1 MAESVE
7 LPSRLAILPFRN
19 KVLLPGAIIRIR
31 CTSPSSVKLVEQEL
45 WQREE
50 KGLIGILPVRDA
62 AAASSSETA
71 SVGPTLSQGKTRL
84 GSDSSERS
92 SKTQAS
98 TSSDNVKLDGKHQ
111 QEVFH
116 WHNRGVAARALHLS
130 RGVEKPSGR
139 VTYIVVLEGL
149 CRFNLNELITRGTYY
164 TARVSPLEM
173 TNAVSLISVL
183 NYFLSLDILLELEQ
197 VDQDPDFI
205 ALSRQFKATAMELI
219 SVLEQKQKT
228 GGKTKVLLETVPVH
242 KLADIFVASFE
253 ISFEEQLSMLD
264 SVDLKVRLSKATE
277 LVDRHLQSIRVAEK
291 ITQKVEGQLSKSQK
305 EFLLRQQTKMRSAI
319 RLCLMLNIYK
329 CVANFLAKMVSH
341 QAALETQWMTYPPGL
356 RNRLLGD
363 LVGAVSM
370 RAIKE
375 ELGDNDDDEDD
386 VAALER
392 KMQSAGMPSNIWKH
406 AQRELRR
413 LKKMQ
418 PQQPG
423 YNSSR
428 VYLELLA
435 DLPWQTVSE
444 EHELDLK
451 AAKEHLDNDHYGLV
465 KIKQRIIEYLA
476 VRKLKPDARGPVLC
490 FVGPPGVGKTSL
502 ASSIAAA
509 LGRKFVRISL
519 GGIKDEADIRGH
531 RRTYIGS
538 MPGRLIDGIKR
549 VGVCNPVMLLDEI
562 DKTGSDVRGDP
573 AAALLEVL
581 DPEQNNTFNDHYL
594 NVPFDLSKVI
604 FVATANRMQPI
615 PPPLLDRMEVI
626 ELPGYTPEEKLRI
639 AMQYLI
645 PRVLDQ
651 HGLSSE
657 FLQIPEGMV
666 KLVIQRYTREA
677 GVRNLERNLAALAR
691 AAAVRVVEQEQAVP
705 LRKDMHQLASPLLD
719 NRLAEGAELEME
731 VIPMNENKH
740 EISNTFSIASPLVVD
755 EPMLEKVL
763 GPPRFDDK
771 EAAERVASPGISVGL
786 VWTAFGGEVQ
796 FVEATATAGKGELHL
811 TGQLGDVIKESAQIA
826 LTWVRARATDLKLA
840 AANETNFLKGR
851 DVHIHFPAGAVPKD
865 GPSAGVTLVTALVS
879 LFSQKRVRA
888 DTAMTGEMTLRGLV
902 LPVGGIKDKFYVVVS
917 VLAANAN
924 TFAVIVFSYIIYRAK
939 LLGMLFD
946 SLMPNS
952 VQFLKKFKSCCKM
965 ECGDW
970 KILAAH
976 RYGIKRVILP
986 ERNLKDLVEVPA
998 AVLGSLEVMF
1008 LFEAYCLS
1016 ALSVH
1021 VEQRFTG
1028 LLWNCSILPAKQM
1041 EDVLE
1046 QAFEGGCPWR
1056 QHSKL

>member
-71 SVGPTLSQGKTRL
+71 SVGPTLSQGL

-173 TNAVSLISVL
+173 TNA
-183 NYFLSLDILLELEQ
+183 ELEQ

-305 EFLLRQQTKMRSAI
+305 EFLLRQQ
-319 RLCLMLNIYK
+319 
-329 CVANFLAKMVSH
+329 
-341 QAALETQWMTYPPGL
+341 
-356 RNRLLGD
+356 
-363 LVGAVSM
+363 M

-902 LPVGGIKDKFYVVVS
+902 LPVGGIKDK
-917 VLAANAN
+917 
-924 TFAVIVFSYIIYRAK
+924 
-939 LLGMLFD
+939 
-946 SLMPNS
+946 
-952 VQFLKKFKSCCKM
+952 
-965 ECGDW
+965 
-970 KILAAH
+970 ILAAH

-998 AVLGSLEVMF
+998 AVLGSLE
-1008 LFEAYCLS
+1008 
-1016 ALSVH
+1016 
-1021 VEQRFTG
+1021 
-1028 LLWNCSILPAKQM
+1028 ILPAKQM

-1046 QAFEGGCPWR
+1046 HAFEGGCPWR

>member
-7 LPSRLAILPFRN
+7 LPNRLAILPFRN

-62 AAASSSETA
+62 TETT
-71 SVGPTLSQGKTRL
+71 SVGPVLSPGVGT
-84 GSDSSERS
+84 DSGEGS
-92 SKTQAS
+92 SKVQVG
-98 TSSDNVKLDGKHQ
+98 TSDTHKLDGKNQ
-111 QEVFH
+111 QEVIH
-116 WHNRGVAARALHLS
+116 WHTRGVAARALHLS

-149 CRFNLNELITRGTYY
+149 CRFSVQELSTRGTYY
-164 TARVSPLEM
+164 TARIAPADMTKAEM
-173 TNAVSLISVL
+173 
-183 NYFLSLDILLELEQ
+183 EQ
-197 VDQDPDFI
+197 VEHDSDFI
-205 ALSRQFKATAMELI
+205 VLSRQFKATAMELI
-219 SVLEQKQKT
+219 SLLEQKQKT
-228 GGKTKVLLETVPVH
+228 GGRTKVLLETVPVH

-264 SVDLKVRLSKATE
+264 SVDVKVRISKATE

-291 ITQKVEGQLSKSQK
+291 ITQKVEGQLSKTQK
-305 EFLLRQQTKMRSAI
+305 EFFLRQQ
-319 RLCLMLNIYK
+319 
-329 CVANFLAKMVSH
+329 
-341 QAALETQWMTYPPGL
+341 
-356 RNRLLGD
+356 
-363 LVGAVSM
+363 M

-386 VAALER
+386 VASLER
-392 KMQSAGMPSNIWKH
+392 KMQSAGMPPDIWKH

-435 DLPWQTVSE
+435 DLPWQKASE

-451 AAKEHLDNDHYGLV
+451 AARERLDSDHYGLV
-465 KIKQRIIEYLA
+465 KVKQRIIEYLA
-476 VRKLKPDARGPVLC
+476 VRKLKPEARGPVLC

-519 GGIKDEADIRGH
+519 GGVKDEADIRGH

-538 MPGRLIDGIKR
+538 MPGRLIDGLKR
-549 VGVCNPVMLLDEI
+549 VSVCNPVMLLDEI

-573 AAALLEVL
+573 ASALLEVL
-581 DPEQNNTFNDHYL
+581 DPEQNKTFNDHYL
-594 NVPFDLSKVI
+594 NVPFDLSKVV
-604 FVATANRMQPI
+604 FVATANRVQPI

-639 AMQYLI
+639 AMRHLI

-651 HGLSSE
+651 HGLSSA
-657 FLQIPEGMV
+657 FLQIPEAMV

-677 GVRNLERNLAALAR
+677 GVRNLERNLASLAR
-691 AAAVRVVEQEQAVP
+691 AAAVRVAEQEHSVP
-705 LRKDMHQLASPLLD
+705 LSKDVHHLDSPLLESRVAD
-719 NRLAEGAELEME
+719 GAEVEME
-731 VIPMNENKH
+731 VIPMDVSNC
-740 EISNTFSIASPLVVD
+740 EISNAFRVSSPFVVD
-755 EPMLEKVL
+755 EAVLEKVL
-763 GPPRFDDK
+763 GPPRYDDT
-771 EAAERVASPGISVGL
+771 ETSERVSTPGVSVGL

-796 FVEATATAGKGELHL
+796 FVEATAMVGKGDLHL

-826 LTWVRARATDLKLA
+826 LTWVRSRATELNLA
-840 AANETNFLKGR
+840 STEGVNLLEGR
-851 DVHIHFPAGAVPKD
+851 DIHIHFPAGAVPKD
-865 GPSAGVTLVTALVS
+865 GPSAGVTLVTSLVS
-879 LFSQKRVRA
+879 LFSQRKVRA

-902 LPVGGIKDKFYVVVS
+902 LPVGGIKDKV
-917 VLAANAN
+917 
-924 TFAVIVFSYIIYRAK
+924 
-939 LLGMLFD
+939 
-946 SLMPNS
+946 
-952 VQFLKKFKSCCKM
+952 
-965 ECGDW
+965 
-970 KILAAH
+970 LAAH

-986 ERNLKDLVEVPA
+986 ERNLKDLVEVPS
-998 AVLGSLEVMF
+998 AVLGNLEI
-1008 LFEAYCLS
+1008 
-1016 ALSVH
+1016 
-1021 VEQRFTG
+1021 
-1028 LLWNCSILPAKQM
+1028 LLAKRM

-1046 QAFEGGCPWR
+1046 EAFEGGCPWR

>member
-1 MAESVE
+1 MMSESVE
-7 LPSRLAILPFRN
+7 LPNRLAILPFRN

-50 KGLIGILPVRDA
+50 KGLIGILPVRDSAETA
-62 AAASSSETA
+62 AA
-71 SVGPTLSQGKTRL
+71 GPALSQGL
-84 GSDSSERS
+84 GVDSVERN
-92 SKTQAS
+92 SKNQAG
-98 TSSDNVKLDGKHQ
+98 LAEAHKHENKNQ
-111 QEVFH
+111 QEVIH

-149 CRFNLNELITRGTYY
+149 CRFSVQELSTRGTYY
-164 TARVSPLEM
+164 TARI
-173 TNAVSLISVL
+173 T
-183 NYFLSLDILLELEQ
+183 SLDMTKSEMEQ
-197 VDQDPDFI
+197 VEQDPDFV
-205 ALSRQFKATAMELI
+205 ALSRQFKATATELI

-228 GGKTKVLLETVPVH
+228 GGRTKVLLETVPVH

-264 SVDLKVRLSKATE
+264 SVDVKVRISKATE

-305 EFLLRQQTKMRSAI
+305 EFLLRQQ
-319 RLCLMLNIYK
+319 
-329 CVANFLAKMVSH
+329 
-341 QAALETQWMTYPPGL
+341 
-356 RNRLLGD
+356 
-363 LVGAVSM
+363 M

-386 VAALER
+386 LVALER
-392 KMQSAGMPSNIWKH
+392 KMQSAGMPANIWKH

-435 DLPWQTVSE
+435 DLPWQKASE
-444 EHELDLK
+444 ELELDLN
-451 AAKEHLDNDHYGLV
+451 AARERLDSDHYGLAKV
-465 KIKQRIIEYLA
+465 KQRIIEYLA

-509 LGRKFVRISL
+509 LGRKFIRISL
-519 GGIKDEADIRGH
+519 GGVKDEADIRGH

-538 MPGRLIDGIKR
+538 MPGRLIDGLKR
-549 VGVCNPVMLLDEI
+549 VAVCNPVMLLDEI

-573 AAALLEVL
+573 ASALLEVL
-581 DPEQNNTFNDHYL
+581 DPEQNKTFNDHYL

-604 FVATANRMQPI
+604 FVATANRIQPI

-626 ELPGYTPEEKLRI
+626 ELPGYTPEEKLKI
-639 AMQYLI
+639 AMEHLI

-651 HGLSSE
+651 HGLNTD
-657 FLQIPEGMV
+657 FLQIPEAMV
-666 KLVIQRYTREA
+666 KLVIQNYTREA

-691 AAAVRVVEQEQAVP
+691 AAAVRVAEQEQAVP
-705 LRKDMHQLASPLLD
+705 LSKDVQRLASPMLD
-719 NRLAEGAELEME
+719 SRVADGAEVEME
-731 VIPMNENKH
+731 VIPMSVNNH
-740 EISNTFSIASPLVVD
+740 DISSAFRVSSPMIVD
-755 EPMLEKVL
+755 EAMLEKVL
-763 GPPRFDDK
+763 GPPRYDDR
-771 EAAERVASPGISVGL
+771 ETEERVATPGVSVGL

-796 FVEATATAGKGELHL
+796 FVEATTMVGKGDLHL

-826 LTWVRARATDLKLA
+826 LTWVRARATELNLVTA
-840 AANETNFLKGR
+840 EESNLLNGR
-851 DVHIHFPAGAVPKD
+851 DIHIHFPAGAVPKD
-865 GPSAGVTLVTALVS
+865 GPSAGITLVTSLVS
-879 LFSQKRVRA
+879 LFSQRRVRA

-902 LPVGGIKDKFYVVVS
+902 LPVGGIKDKV
-917 VLAANAN
+917 
-924 TFAVIVFSYIIYRAK
+924 
-939 LLGMLFD
+939 
-946 SLMPNS
+946 
-952 VQFLKKFKSCCKM
+952 
-965 ECGDW
+965 
-970 KILAAH
+970 LAAH

-998 AVLGSLEVMF
+998 TVLSNLEI
-1008 LFEAYCLS
+1008 
-1016 ALSVH
+1016 
-1021 VEQRFTG
+1021 
-1028 LLWNCSILPAKQM
+1028 LLARRM

-1046 QAFEGGCPWR
+1046 HAFEGGCPWR
-1056 QHSKL
+1056 LHSKL

>member
-50 KGLIGILPVRDA
+50 KGLIGILPVQDA
-62 AAASSSETA
+62 ASDAAEA
-71 SVGPTLSQGKTRL
+71 SVGSMLSQGV
-84 GSDSSERS
+84 GSEPGGDRS
-92 SKTQAS
+92 SKAQVGT
-98 TSSDNVKLDGKHQ
+98 SDNLKVDGKNQ
-111 QEVFH
+111 QEVIR

-149 CRFNLNELITRGTYY
+149 CRFSVQELSKRGMYY
-164 TARVSPLEM
+164 TARISPVEM
-173 TNAVSLISVL
+173 TKI
-183 NYFLSLDILLELEQ
+183 EMEQ
-197 VDQDPDFI
+197 VEQDPDFV

-228 GGKTKVLLETVPVH
+228 EGRTKVLLETVPVH

-264 SVDLKVRLSKATE
+264 SVDPKVRILKATQ

-305 EFLLRQQTKMRSAI
+305 EFLLRQQ
-319 RLCLMLNIYK
+319 
-329 CVANFLAKMVSH
+329 
-341 QAALETQWMTYPPGL
+341 
-356 RNRLLGD
+356 
-363 LVGAVSM
+363 M

-392 KMQSAGMPSNIWKH
+392 KMQAAGMPSNIWKH

-435 DLPWQTVSE
+435 ELPWQKASE
-444 EHELDLK
+444 ESEFDLK
-451 AAKEHLDNDHYGLV
+451 AAKERLDNDHYGLV
-465 KIKQRIIEYLA
+465 KVKQRIIEYLA

-509 LGRKFVRISL
+509 LGRKFIRISL
-519 GGIKDEADIRGH
+519 GGVKDEADIRGH

-538 MPGRLIDGIKR
+538 MPGRLIDGLKR

-573 AAALLEVL
+573 ASALLEVL
-581 DPEQNNTFNDHYL
+581 DPEQNGTFNDHYL

-604 FVATANRMQPI
+604 FVATANRAQPI

-626 ELPGYTPEEKLRI
+626 ELPGYTPEEKLKI
-639 AMQYLI
+639 AMRHLI

-651 HGLSSE
+651 HGLSSD
-657 FLQIPEGMV
+657 FLQIPEDVV

-677 GVRNLERNLAALAR
+677 GVRNLERHLAALAR
-691 AAAVRVVEQEQAVP
+691 AAAVKLAEQDQTVP
-705 LRKDMHQLASPLLD
+705 LSKDVHRLATPLLE
-719 NRLAEGAELEME
+719 NRLAEGGEMEME
-731 VIPMNENKH
+731 VIPIGENTH
-740 EISNTFSIASPLVVD
+740 EISNSYRVASLVVD
-755 EPMLEKVL
+755 EAMLEKVL

-771 EAAERVASPGISVGL
+771 EAAERVASPGIVVGL

-796 FVEATATAGKGELHL
+796 FVEATAMAGKGELHL

-826 LTWVRARATDLKLA
+826 LTWVRARATDLKLTA
-840 AANETNFLKGR
+840 AQDNSLLEGR

-879 LFSQKRVRA
+879 LFSQQRVRA

-902 LPVGGIKDKFYVVVS
+902 LPVGGIKDK
-917 VLAANAN
+917 
-924 TFAVIVFSYIIYRAK
+924 
-939 LLGMLFD
+939 
-946 SLMPNS
+946 
-952 VQFLKKFKSCCKM
+952 
-965 ECGDW
+965 
-970 KILAAH
+970 ILAAH

-986 ERNLKDLVEVPA
+986 ERNLKDLAEVPA
-998 AVLGSLEVMF
+998 AVLS
-1008 LFEAYCLS
+1008 
-1016 ALSVH
+1016 SV
-1021 VEQRFTG
+1021 EI
-1028 LLWNCSILPAKQM
+1028 LLAKRM

-1046 QAFEGGCPWR
+1046 HAFEGGCPWR
-1056 QHSKL
+1056 QHSRL

>member
-7 LPSRLAILPFRN
+7 LPGRLAILPFRN
-19 KVLLPGAIIRIR
+19 QVLLPGVFIRIR
-31 CTSPSSVKLVEQEL
+31 CTSHTSVKLVEQEL

-62 AAASSSETA
+62 AEMTSMD
-71 SVGPTLSQGKTRL
+71 SVLSQGVASES
-84 GSDSSERS
+84 GERS
-92 SKTQAS
+92 SKVQIN
-98 TSSDNVKLDGKHQ
+98 TSDAQKIDGKSHP
-111 QEVFH
+111 EVIH
-116 WHNRGVAARALHLS
+116 WHKRGVAARALHLS

-149 CRFNLNELITRGTYY
+149 CRFNVEELNTRGPYC
-164 TARVSPLEM
+164 TAKISPLEM
-173 TNAVSLISVL
+173 TKA
-183 NYFLSLDILLELEQ
+183 EMEQ
-197 VDQDPDFI
+197 IEQDPEFVT
-205 ALSRQFKATAMELI
+205 LSRQFKATAMELI

-228 GGKTKVLLETVPVH
+228 GGRIKVLLETLPLH

-253 ISFEEQLSMLD
+253 MSLEEQLSMLD
-264 SVDLKVRLSKATE
+264 SVDPKVRLSKATE

-305 EFLLRQQTKMRSAI
+305 EFLLRQQ
-319 RLCLMLNIYK
+319 
-329 CVANFLAKMVSH
+329 
-341 QAALETQWMTYPPGL
+341 
-356 RNRLLGD
+356 
-363 LVGAVSM
+363 M

-386 VAALER
+386 LAALER

-435 DLPWQTVSE
+435 DLPWQNASE
-444 EHELDLK
+444 EQELDLK
-451 AAKEHLDNDHYGLV
+451 AAKDRLDSDHYGLV
-465 KIKQRIIEYLA
+465 KVKQRIIEYLA

-509 LGRKFVRISL
+509 LGRNCVRISL
-519 GGIKDEADIRGH
+519 GGVKDEADIRGH

-538 MPGRLIDGIKR
+538 MPGRLIDGLKR
-549 VGVCNPVMLLDEI
+549 AGVCNPVMLLDEI

-573 AAALLEVL
+573 ASALLEVL
-581 DPEQNNTFNDHYL
+581 DPEQNKSFNDHYL
-594 NVPFDLSKVI
+594 NVPYDLSKVI
-604 FVATANRMQPI
+604 FVATANRAQPI

-626 ELPGYTPEEKLRI
+626 ELPGYTAEEKLRI
-639 AMQYLI
+639 AMQHLV

-657 FLQIPEGMV
+657 YLQIPEAMV

-691 AAAVRVVEQEQAVP
+691 AAAVRVAEKEQAVSVS
-705 LRKDMHQLASPLLD
+705 KDVQKLASPLLD
-719 NRLAEGAELEME
+719 NRLAEEEEVEME
-731 VIPMNENKH
+731 VLPMGVNNH
-740 EISNTFSIASPLVVD
+740 EMSNTFKISSLLVVD
-755 EPMLEKVL
+755 EVMLEKIL
-763 GPPRFDDK
+763 GPPRFDDQ
-771 EAAERVASPGISVGL
+771 EAADRVATPGVSVGL
-786 VWTAFGGEVQ
+786 VWTTFGGEVQ
-796 FVEATATAGKGELHL
+796 FVEATAMVGTGELHL

-826 LTWVRARATDLKLA
+826 LTWVRARVADHKLA
-840 AANETNFLKGR
+840 AAEEISLLHGR
-851 DVHIHFPAGAVPKD
+851 DIHIHFPAGAVPKD
-865 GPSAGVTLVTALVS
+865 GPSAGVTLVAALVS
-879 LFSQKRVRA
+879 LFSQKSVRA

-902 LPVGGIKDKFYVVVS
+902 LPVGGIKDK
-917 VLAANAN
+917 
-924 TFAVIVFSYIIYRAK
+924 
-939 LLGMLFD
+939 
-946 SLMPNS
+946 
-952 VQFLKKFKSCCKM
+952 
-965 ECGDW
+965 
-970 KILAAH
+970 ILAAH
-976 RYGIKRVILP
+976 RHGIKRVILP

-998 AVLGSLEVMF
+998 SVLSSLE
-1008 LFEAYCLS
+1008 
-1016 ALSVH
+1016 
-1021 VEQRFTG
+1021 
-1028 LLWNCSILPAKQM
+1028 ILVAKRM

-1046 QAFEGGCPWR
+1046 HAFDGGSPWGP
-1056 QHSKL
+1056 HKIGTKLLKSRI

>member
-7 LPSRLAILPFRN
+7 LPGRLGILPFKN
-19 KVLLPGAIIRIR
+19 QVLLPGAFIRIR
-31 CTSPSSVKLVEQEL
+31 CTSPTSVKLVEQEL

-50 KGLIGILPVRDA
+50 KGLIGIVPVRDA
-62 AAASSSETA
+62 AEMTSMD
-71 SVGPTLSQGKTRL
+71 SVLSQGV
-84 GSDSSERS
+84 GSESGERS
-92 SKTQAS
+92 SKVQINTLDAHK
-98 TSSDNVKLDGKHQ
+98 VDGKSNSGVIQ
-111 QEVFH
+111 
-116 WHNRGVAARALHLS
+116 WHKRGVAARALHLS

-149 CRFNLNELITRGTYY
+149 CRFNVEELSTRGPYC
-164 TARVSPLEM
+164 TAKISTLEM
-173 TNAVSLISVL
+173 TKA
-183 NYFLSLDILLELEQ
+183 EMEQ
-197 VDQDPDFI
+197 VEQDPEFVT
-205 ALSRQFKATAMELI
+205 LSRQFKATAMELI

-228 GGKTKVLLETVPVH
+228 GGRIKVLLETLPLH
-242 KLADIFVASFE
+242 KLADIFVVSFE
-253 ISFEEQLSMLD
+253 MSLEEQLSMLD
-264 SVDLKVRLSKATE
+264 SVDPKVRISKATE

-305 EFLLRQQTKMRSAI
+305 EFLLRQQ
-319 RLCLMLNIYK
+319 
-329 CVANFLAKMVSH
+329 
-341 QAALETQWMTYPPGL
+341 
-356 RNRLLGD
+356 
-363 LVGAVSM
+363 M

-386 VAALER
+386 LAALER
-392 KMQSAGMPSNIWKH
+392 KMQSAEMPSNIWKH

-435 DLPWQTVSE
+435 DLPWQKASE
-444 EHELDLK
+444 EQELDLK
-451 AAKEHLDNDHYGLV
+451 AAKDCLDSDHYGLV
-465 KIKQRIIEYLA
+465 KVKQRIIEYLA

-519 GGIKDEADIRGH
+519 GGVKDEADIRGH

-538 MPGRLIDGIKR
+538 MPGRLIDGLKR

-573 AAALLEVL
+573 ASALLEVL
-581 DPEQNNTFNDHYL
+581 DPEQNKSFNDHYL
-594 NVPFDLSKVI
+594 NVPYDLSKVI
-604 FVATANRMQPI
+604 FVATANRAQPI

-626 ELPGYTPEEKLRI
+626 ELPGYTAEEKLRI
-639 AMQYLI
+639 AMQHLI

-651 HGLSSE
+651 HGLNSE
-657 FLQIPEGMV
+657 YLQIPEAMV

-691 AAAVRVVEQEQAVP
+691 AAAVRVAEQEQAVSVS
-705 LRKDMHQLASPLLD
+705 KDVHKLASPLLD
-719 NRLAEGAELEME
+719 NRLAEGAEMEME
-731 VIPMNENKH
+731 VLPMGVNNH
-740 EISNTFSIASPLVVD
+740 EISNTFKISSLLVVD
-755 EPMLEKVL
+755 EAMLEKIL
-763 GPPRFDDK
+763 GPPRFDDR
-771 EAAERVASPGISVGL
+771 EAADRVATPGVSVGL
-786 VWTAFGGEVQ
+786 VWTTFGGEVQ
-796 FVEATATAGKGELHL
+796 FVEATAMVGNGELHL

-826 LTWVRARATDLKLA
+826 LTWVRARAADLELIA
-840 AANETNFLKGR
+840 AEETNLLQGR
-851 DVHIHFPAGAVPKD
+851 DIHIHFPAGAVPKD

-879 LFSQKRVRA
+879 LFSHKSVRA

-902 LPVGGIKDKFYVVVS
+902 LPVGGVKD
-917 VLAANAN
+917 
-924 TFAVIVFSYIIYRAK
+924 
-939 LLGMLFD
+939 
-946 SLMPNS
+946 
-952 VQFLKKFKSCCKM
+952 
-965 ECGDW
+965 

-976 RYGIKRVILP
+976 RHGIKRVILP

-998 AVLGSLEVMF
+998 PVLSSLEI
-1008 LFEAYCLS
+1008 
-1016 ALSVH
+1016 
-1021 VEQRFTG
+1021 
-1028 LLWNCSILPAKQM
+1028 LLAKRM

-1046 QAFEGGCPWR
+1046 HAFDRGSPWR

>member
-1 MAESVE
+1 MAESVD

-31 CTSPSSVKLVEQEL
+31 CTSPTSVKLVEQEL

-50 KGLIGILPVRDA
+50 KGLIGILPVRDPA
-62 AAASSSETA
+62 AEAASGSSK
-71 SVGPTLSQGKTRL
+71 SSQDV
-84 GSDSSERS
+84 GSDSGDQS
-92 SKTQAS
+92 SKNQGS
-98 TSSDNVKLDGKHQ
+98 SSDNPKHDGKKQ
-111 QEVFH
+111 QEVIR

-149 CRFNLNELITRGTYY
+149 CRFSVQELSSRGTYY
-164 TARVSPLEM
+164 TARISPLEM
-173 TNAVSLISVL
+173 TSI
-183 NYFLSLDILLELEQ
+183 EMEQ
-197 VDQDPDFI
+197 MEQDPDFLE
-205 ALSRQFKATAMELI
+205 LSRQFKATAMELI

-228 GGKTKVLLETVPVH
+228 GGRTKVLLDTVPVH

-253 ISFEEQLSMLD
+253 ISFEEKLVMLD

-277 LVDRHLQSIRVAEK
+277 LVDRHLESIRVAEK

-305 EFLLRQQTKMRSAI
+305 EFLLRQQ
-319 RLCLMLNIYK
+319 
-329 CVANFLAKMVSH
+329 
-341 QAALETQWMTYPPGL
+341 
-356 RNRLLGD
+356 
-363 LVGAVSM
+363 M

-392 KMQSAGMPSNIWKH
+392 KMQGAGMPSSIWKH

-423 YNSSR
+423 YNSSH

-435 DLPWQTVSE
+435 DLPWQKASE

-451 AAKEHLDNDHYGLV
+451 AAKELLDSDHYGLAKV
-465 KIKQRIIEYLA
+465 KQRIIEYLA

-509 LGRKFVRISL
+509 LGRKFIRISL
-519 GGIKDEADIRGH
+519 GGVKDEADIRGH

-538 MPGRLIDGIKR
+538 MPGRLIDGLKK

-573 AAALLEVL
+573 SSALLEVL
-581 DPEQNNTFNDHYL
+581 DSEQNRTFNDHYL
-594 NVPFDLSKVI
+594 NVPFDLSRVI
-604 FVATANRMQPI
+604 FVATANRVQPI
-615 PPPLLDRMEVI
+615 PPPLLDRMEII

-639 AMQYLI
+639 AMRHLI
-645 PRVLDQ
+645 PRVLEQ

-657 FLQIPEGMV
+657 FLQIPEAMV

-691 AAAVRVVEQEQAVP
+691 EAAVRIAGQEHTVP
-705 LRKDMHQLASPLLD
+705 LSKDMHQLTSPLVE
-719 NRLAEGAELEME
+719 NRLAGGAEVEME
-731 VIPMNENKH
+731 VIPMGESNH
-740 EISNTFSIASPLVVD
+740 EISTTFRVASPLIVD
-755 EPMLEKVL
+755 EAMLEKVL
-763 GPPRFDDK
+763 GPPRFDDR

-796 FVEATATAGKGELHL
+796 FVEAIAMAGKGELHL

-826 LTWVRARATDLKLA
+826 LTWVIYALPDIYCCLLK
-840 AANETNFLKGR
+840 
-851 DVHIHFPAGAVPKD
+851 I
-865 GPSAGVTLVTALVS
+865 
-879 LFSQKRVRA
+879 
-888 DTAMTGEMTLRGLV
+888 
-902 LPVGGIKDKFYVVVS
+902 
-917 VLAANAN
+917 
-924 TFAVIVFSYIIYRAK
+924 
-939 LLGMLFD
+939 
-946 SLMPNS
+946 
-952 VQFLKKFKSCCKM
+952 
-965 ECGDW
+965 
-970 KILAAH
+970 
-976 RYGIKRVILP
+976 
-986 ERNLKDLVEVPA
+986 
-998 AVLGSLEVMF
+998 
-1008 LFEAYCLS
+1008 
-1016 ALSVH
+1016 
-1021 VEQRFTG
+1021 
-1028 LLWNCSILPAKQM
+1028 
-1041 EDVLE
+1041 
-1046 QAFEGGCPWR
+1046 
-1056 QHSKL
+1056 

>member
-1 MAESVE
+1 MTESVE
-7 LPSRLAILPFRN
+7 LPNRLGILPFRN

-62 AAASSSETA
+62 AADT
-71 SVGPTLSQGKTRL
+71 SVGPTVSQG
-84 GSDSSERS
+84 GVGGDSSERA
-92 SKTQAS
+92 SKVQVGAS
-98 TSSDNVKLDGKHQ
+98 DGKNQ
-111 QEVFH
+111 QEVIH

-149 CRFNLNELITRGTYY
+149 CRFSVQELSTRGTYY
-164 TARVSPLEM
+164 TARISSLEM
-173 TNAVSLISVL
+173 TKI
-183 NYFLSLDILLELEQ
+183 EMEQ
-197 VDQDPDFI
+197 VEQDPDFI

-228 GGKTKVLLETVPVH
+228 GGRTKVLLETVPIH

-253 ISFEEQLSMLD
+253 ISFEEQLVMLD

-305 EFLLRQQTKMRSAI
+305 EFLLRQQ
-319 RLCLMLNIYK
+319 
-329 CVANFLAKMVSH
+329 
-341 QAALETQWMTYPPGL
+341 
-356 RNRLLGD
+356 
-363 LVGAVSM
+363 M

-386 VAALER
+386 LVALER

-406 AQRELRR
+406 VQKELRR

-423 YNSSR
+423 YTSSR
-428 VYLELLA
+428 VYLELIA
-435 DLPWQTVSE
+435 DLPWEKASE
-444 EHELDLK
+444 EIDLDLK
-451 AAKEHLDNDHYGLV
+451 AAKERLDSDHYGLV
-465 KIKQRIIEYLA
+465 RVKQRIIEYLA

-502 ASSIAAA
+502 ASSIASA
-509 LGRKFVRISL
+509 LGRKFIRISL
-519 GGIKDEADIRGH
+519 GGVKDEADIRGH

-538 MPGRLIDGIKR
+538 MPGRLIDGLKR

-573 AAALLEVL
+573 ASALLEVL
-581 DPEQNNTFNDHYL
+581 DPEQNKTFNDHYL

-604 FVATANRMQPI
+604 FVATANRAQPI

-639 AMQYLI
+639 AMQHLI

-651 HGLSSE
+651 HGLGSE
-657 FLQIPEGMV
+657 FLQIPEAMV

-691 AAAVRVVEQEQAVP
+691 AAAVKVAEQEQEQALP
-705 LRKDMHQLASPLLD
+705 SSKDVHQLGSPLLD
-719 NRLAEGAELEME
+719 NRLADGAEVEME
-731 VIPMNENKH
+731 VIPMGESTH
-740 EISNTFSIASPLVVD
+740 EVSNTFRITSPLVVD
-755 EPMLEKVL
+755 EAMLEKVL
-763 GPPRFDDK
+763 GPPRFDDR
-771 EAAERVASPGISVGL
+771 EAAERVAAPGISVGL
-786 VWTAFGGEVQ
+786 VWTNFGGEVQ
-796 FVEATATAGKGELHL
+796 FVEATAMRGKGELHL

-826 LTWVRARATDLKLA
+826 LTWVRARATDLQLVA
-840 AANETNFLKGR
+840 EDGMNLLQGR
-851 DVHIHFPAGAVPKD
+851 DIHIHFPAGAVPKD

-879 LFSQKRVRA
+879 LFSRKRVRA

-902 LPVGGIKDKFYVVVS
+902 LPVGGVKD
-917 VLAANAN
+917 
-924 TFAVIVFSYIIYRAK
+924 
-939 LLGMLFD
+939 
-946 SLMPNS
+946 
-952 VQFLKKFKSCCKM
+952 
-965 ECGDW
+965 

-998 AVLGSLEVMF
+998 AVLASLEI
-1008 LFEAYCLS
+1008 
-1016 ALSVH
+1016 
-1021 VEQRFTG
+1021 
-1028 LLWNCSILPAKQM
+1028 ILAKRM

-1056 QHSKL
+1056 QNSKL

>member
-7 LPSRLAILPFRN
+7 LPSRLGILPFRN

-62 AAASSSETA
+62 AETMA
-71 SVGPTLSQGKTRL
+71 VGPMLYPGAGADL
-84 GSDSSERS
+84 GEQS
-92 SKTQAS
+92 SKHQVG
-98 TSSDNVKLDGKHQ
+98 TSDTHKFDGKNQ
-111 QEVFH
+111 QEVIH
-116 WHNRGVAARALHLS
+116 WHTRGVAARALHLS

-139 VTYIVVLEGL
+139 VTYVVVLEGL
-149 CRFNLNELITRGTYY
+149 CRFSVQELSTRGTYY
-164 TARVSPLEM
+164 TARIAPLDMTKAEM
-173 TNAVSLISVL
+173 
-183 NYFLSLDILLELEQ
+183 ELVE
-197 VDQDPDFI
+197 QDPEFLT
-205 ALSRQFKATAMELI
+205 LSRHFKTTAMELI

-228 GGKTKVLLETVPVH
+228 GGRTKVLLETVGVP

-264 SVDLKVRLSKATE
+264 SVDVKVRLSKATE

-305 EFLLRQQTKMRSAI
+305 EFLLRQQ
-319 RLCLMLNIYK
+319 
-329 CVANFLAKMVSH
+329 
-341 QAALETQWMTYPPGL
+341 
-356 RNRLLGD
+356 
-363 LVGAVSM
+363 M

-386 VAALER
+386 VAVLER
-392 KMQSAGMPSNIWKH
+392 KMQNAGMPPNIWKT

-435 DLPWQTVSE
+435 DLPWQTASE
-444 EHELDLK
+444 ESELDLK
-451 AAKEHLDNDHYGLV
+451 AAKDSLDHDHYGLV
-465 KIKQRIIEYLA
+465 KVKQRIIEYLA
-476 VRKLKPDARGPVLC
+476 VRKLKPDARGPILC

-502 ASSIAAA
+502 ASSIATA

-519 GGIKDEADIRGH
+519 GGVKDEADIRGH

-538 MPGRLIDGIKR
+538 MPGRLIDGLKR
-549 VGVCNPVMLLDEI
+549 VAVCNPVMLLDEI

-573 AAALLEVL
+573 ASALLEVL
-581 DPEQNNTFNDHYL
+581 DPEQNKTFNDHYL
-594 NVPFDLSKVI
+594 NVPYDLSKVI

-639 AMQYLI
+639 ATRHLI

-651 HGLSSE
+651 HGLSSD
-657 FLQIPEGMV
+657 FLHIPKAMV
-666 KLVIQRYTREA
+666 KLVIQSYTREA

-691 AAAVRVVEQEQAVP
+691 AAAVRVAEQEHAMP
-705 LRKDMHQLASPLLD
+705 LGKEVHQLASPLLESRVAD
-719 NRLAEGAELEME
+719 GAEVEME
-731 VIPMNENKH
+731 VIPMDVNNH
-740 EISNTFSIASPLVVD
+740 EISNTFRVTSPFIVD
-755 EPMLEKVL
+755 EAMLEKVL
-763 GPPRFDDK
+763 GSPRYDDR
-771 EAAERVASPGISVGL
+771 ETAERVATPGISIGL
-786 VWTAFGGEVQ
+786 VWTAFGGDVQ
-796 FVEATATAGKGELHL
+796 FVEVTAMVGKGDLHL

-826 LTWVRARATDLKLA
+826 LTWVRARATELKLA
-840 AANETNFLKGR
+840 AAEESNLLEGR

-879 LFSQKRVRA
+879 LFSQRRARA

-902 LPVGGIKDKFYVVVS
+902 LPVGGIKDKV
-917 VLAANAN
+917 
-924 TFAVIVFSYIIYRAK
+924 
-939 LLGMLFD
+939 
-946 SLMPNS
+946 
-952 VQFLKKFKSCCKM
+952 
-965 ECGDW
+965 
-970 KILAAH
+970 LAAH

-998 AVLGSLEVMF
+998 AVLASLE
-1008 LFEAYCLS
+1008 
-1016 ALSVH
+1016 
-1021 VEQRFTG
+1021 
-1028 LLWNCSILPAKQM
+1028 ILPAKRM

-1046 QAFEGGCPWR
+1046 HAFEGGCPWR

>member
-50 KGLIGILPVRDA
+50 KGLIGVLPVRDA
-62 AAASSSETA
+62 AETA
-71 SVGPTLSQGKTRL
+71 SVGPMLSPGVAT
-84 GSDSSERS
+84 DSGERS
-92 SKTQAS
+92 SKIPVS
-98 TSSDNVKLDGKHQ
+98 TSDGKNQ
-111 QEVFH
+111 QELIQ
-116 WHNRGVAARALHLS
+116 WHTRGVAARALHLS

-149 CRFNLNELITRGTYY
+149 CRFSVQELSVRGTYY
-164 TARVSPLEM
+164 TARVSRLDMTKAEM
-173 TNAVSLISVL
+173 DQA
-183 NYFLSLDILLELEQ
+183 E
-197 VDQDPDFI
+197 QDPDLI

-228 GGKTKVLLETVPVH
+228 VGRTKVLLETVPVYR
-242 KLADIFVASFE
+242 LADIFVASFE

-264 SVDLKVRLSKATE
+264 SVDLKIRLLKATE

-305 EFLLRQQTKMRSAI
+305 EFLLRQQ
-319 RLCLMLNIYK
+319 
-329 CVANFLAKMVSH
+329 
-341 QAALETQWMTYPPGL
+341 
-356 RNRLLGD
+356 
-363 LVGAVSM
+363 M

-392 KMQSAGMPSNIWKH
+392 KMQGAGMPPNIWKH

-413 LKKMQ
+413 LRKMQ

-423 YNSSR
+423 YSSSR

-435 DLPWQTVSE
+435 DLPWQKGSE
-444 EHELDLK
+444 ERELDLR
-451 AAKEHLDNDHYGLV
+451 AAKERLDNDHYGLV

-509 LGRKFVRISL
+509 LDRKFVRISL
-519 GGIKDEADIRGH
+519 GGVKDEADIRGH

-538 MPGRLIDGIKR
+538 MPGRLVEGLKR
-549 VGVCNPVMLLDEI
+549 VAVNNPVMLLDEI

-573 AAALLEVL
+573 ASALLEVL
-581 DPEQNNTFNDHYL
+581 DPEQNKTFNDHYL

-604 FVATANRMQPI
+604 FVATANRIQPI

-626 ELPGYTPEEKLRI
+626 ELPGYTPEEKLKI
-639 AMQYLI
+639 AMDHLI

-657 FLQIPEGMV
+657 NLQIPEATV

-677 GVRNLERNLAALAR
+677 GVRSLERNLAALAR
-691 AAAVRVVEQEQAVP
+691 AAAVRVAEEHAVSVS
-705 LRKDMHQLASPLLD
+705 KDMHSIDAPLLD
-719 NRLAEGAELEME
+719 NRLADGAEVEME
-731 VIPMNENKH
+731 VLPMGVNNH
-740 EISNTFSIASPLVVD
+740 EMSNDFRSTSPFIVD
-755 EPMLEKVL
+755 EAMLEKVL

-771 EAAERVASPGISVGL
+771 ETAERVTTPGVSVGL
-786 VWTAFGGEVQ
+786 VWTTFGGEVQ
-796 FVEATATAGKGELHL
+796 FVEATSTMGKGDLHL

-826 LTWVRARATDLKLA
+826 LTWVRSRSSDFQIEA
-840 AANETNFLKGR
+840 AGQINLMEGR
-851 DVHIHFPAGAVPKD
+851 DIHIHFPAGAVPKD
-865 GPSAGVTLVTALVS
+865 GPSAGVTLVTSLVS
-879 LFSQKRVRA
+879 LFSQRNVRA

-902 LPVGGIKDKFYVVVS
+902 LPVGGIKDK
-917 VLAANAN
+917 
-924 TFAVIVFSYIIYRAK
+924 
-939 LLGMLFD
+939 
-946 SLMPNS
+946 
-952 VQFLKKFKSCCKM
+952 
-965 ECGDW
+965 
-970 KILAAH
+970 ILAAH

-986 ERNLKDLVEVPA
+986 QRNVKDLVEVPA
-998 AVLGSLEVMF
+998 PVLASLEI
-1008 LFEAYCLS
+1008 
-1016 ALSVH
+1016 
-1021 VEQRFTG
+1021 
-1028 LLWNCSILPAKQM
+1028 LLAKTM

-1056 QHSKL
+1056 LHAKL

>member
-7 LPSRLAILPFRN
+7 LPGRLAILPFRN
-19 KVLLPGAIIRIR
+19 KVLLPVVGMRITYVIVKR
-31 CTSPSSVKLVEQEL
+31 CAASVKLVEQEL

-62 AAASSSETA
+62 AVEAPSAGPMSSPGLGTNLGEEA
-71 SVGPTLSQGKTRL
+71 QKTKR
-84 GSDSSERS
+84 
-92 SKTQAS
+92 
-98 TSSDNVKLDGKHQ
+98 KHQ
-111 QEVFH
+111 IPTNTVVRI
-116 WHNRGVAARALHLS
+116 NRRGVAARALHLS

-149 CRFNLNELITRGTYY
+149 CRFSVQELSTRGTYY
-164 TARVSPLEM
+164 TARITPLDMTKVEM
-173 TNAVSLISVL
+173 
-183 NYFLSLDILLELEQ
+183 DQ
-197 VDQDPDFI
+197 VEQDPDFI

-228 GGKTKVLLETVPVH
+228 GGRTKVLLETVPVH

-264 SVDLKVRLSKATE
+264 SVDVKVRLSKATE

-305 EFLLRQQTKMRSAI
+305 EFLLRQQ
-319 RLCLMLNIYK
+319 
-329 CVANFLAKMVSH
+329 
-341 QAALETQWMTYPPGL
+341 
-356 RNRLLGD
+356 
-363 LVGAVSM
+363 M

-375 ELGDNDDDEDD
+375 ELGDNDDEEDD

-392 KMQSAGMPSNIWKH
+392 KMQDAGMPANIWKH

-435 DLPWQTVSE
+435 DLPWQKASE
-444 EHELDLK
+444 ERELDLK
-451 AAKEHLDNDHYGLV
+451 AAKERLDIDHYGLV
-465 KIKQRIIEYLA
+465 KVKQRIIEYLA

-509 LGRKFVRISL
+509 LGRKFIRISL
-519 GGIKDEADIRGH
+519 GGVKDEADIRGH

-538 MPGRLIDGIKR
+538 MPGRLVDGLKR

-573 AAALLEVL
+573 ASALLEVL
-581 DPEQNNTFNDHYL
+581 DPEQNKTFNDQYPVTIYFHYL

-604 FVATANRMQPI
+604 FVATANRVQPI

-639 AMQYLI
+639 AMQHLI

-651 HGLSSE
+651 HGLSFD
-657 FLQIPEGMV
+657 FLQVPEAMV

-691 AAAVRVVEQEQAVP
+691 AAAVRVAEQDHAVP
-705 LRKDMHQLASPLLD
+705 LSKDVQRLASPLLD
-719 NRLAEGAELEME
+719 GRLADEAEVEME
-731 VIPMNENKH
+731 VIPIGVNNH
-740 EISNTFSIASPLVVD
+740 DISNAFRVTSPFIVD
-755 EPMLEKVL
+755 EAMLEKVL
-763 GPPRFDDK
+763 GPPRYDDK
-771 EAAERVASPGISVGL
+771 ETAERVSTPGVSVGL

-796 FVEATATAGKGELHL
+796 FVEATAMVGKGDLHL

-826 LTWVRARATDLKLA
+826 LTWVRARATELKLA
-840 AANETNFLKGR
+840 TAEQSNLLEGR

-865 GPSAGVTLVTALVS
+865 GPSAGVTLVTSLVS

-902 LPVGGIKDKFYVVVS
+902 LPVGGIKDKV
-917 VLAANAN
+917 
-924 TFAVIVFSYIIYRAK
+924 
-939 LLGMLFD
+939 
-946 SLMPNS
+946 
-952 VQFLKKFKSCCKM
+952 
-965 ECGDW
+965 
-970 KILAAH
+970 LAAH

-998 AVLGSLEVMF
+998 AVLSNLEI
-1008 LFEAYCLS
+1008 
-1016 ALSVH
+1016 
-1021 VEQRFTG
+1021 
-1028 LLWNCSILPAKQM
+1028 LLAKRM

>member
-1 MAESVE
+1 MTESVE
-7 LPSRLAILPFRN
+7 LPNRLGILPFRN

-62 AAASSSETA
+62 AADT
-71 SVGPTLSQGKTRL
+71 SVGPTVSQG
-84 GSDSSERS
+84 GVGGDSSERA
-92 SKTQAS
+92 SKVQVGAS
-98 TSSDNVKLDGKHQ
+98 DGKNQ
-111 QEVFH
+111 QEVIH

-149 CRFNLNELITRGTYY
+149 CRFSVQELSTRGTYY
-164 TARVSPLEM
+164 TARISSLEM
-173 TNAVSLISVL
+173 TKI
-183 NYFLSLDILLELEQ
+183 EMEQ
-197 VDQDPDFI
+197 VEQDPDFI

-228 GGKTKVLLETVPVH
+228 GGRTKVLLETVPIH

-253 ISFEEQLSMLD
+253 ISFEEQLVMLD

-305 EFLLRQQTKMRSAI
+305 EFLLRQQ
-319 RLCLMLNIYK
+319 
-329 CVANFLAKMVSH
+329 
-341 QAALETQWMTYPPGL
+341 
-356 RNRLLGD
+356 
-363 LVGAVSM
+363 M

-386 VAALER
+386 LVALER

-406 AQRELRR
+406 VQKELRR

-423 YNSSR
+423 YTSSR
-428 VYLELLA
+428 VYLELIA
-435 DLPWQTVSE
+435 DLPWEKASE
-444 EHELDLK
+444 EIDLDLK
-451 AAKEHLDNDHYGLV
+451 AAKERLDSDHYGLV
-465 KIKQRIIEYLA
+465 RVKQRIIEYLA

-502 ASSIAAA
+502 ASSIASA
-509 LGRKFVRISL
+509 LGRKFMRISL
-519 GGIKDEADIRGH
+519 GGVKDEADIRGH

-538 MPGRLIDGIKR
+538 MPGRLIDGLKR

-573 AAALLEVL
+573 ASALLEVL
-581 DPEQNNTFNDHYL
+581 DPEQNKTFNDHYL

-604 FVATANRMQPI
+604 FVATANRAQPI

-639 AMQYLI
+639 AMRHLI

-651 HGLSSE
+651 HGLGSE
-657 FLQIPEGMV
+657 FLQIPEAMV

-691 AAAVRVVEQEQAVP
+691 AAAVKVAEQEQEQALP
-705 LRKDMHQLASPLLD
+705 SSKDVHRLGSPLLD
-719 NRLAEGAELEME
+719 NRLADGAEVEME
-731 VIPMNENKH
+731 VIPMGESTH
-740 EISNTFSIASPLVVD
+740 EVSNTFRITSPLVVD
-755 EPMLEKVL
+755 EAMLEKVL
-763 GPPRFDDK
+763 GPPRFDDR
-771 EAAERVASPGISVGL
+771 EAAERVAAPGISVGL
-786 VWTAFGGEVQ
+786 VWTNFGGEVQ
-796 FVEATATAGKGELHL
+796 FVEATAMRGKGELHL

-826 LTWVRARATDLKLA
+826 LTWVRARATDLQLVA
-840 AANETNFLKGR
+840 EDGMNLLQGR
-851 DVHIHFPAGAVPKD
+851 DIHIHFPAGAVPKD

-879 LFSQKRVRA
+879 LFSRKRVRA

-902 LPVGGIKDKFYVVVS
+902 LPVGGVKD
-917 VLAANAN
+917 
-924 TFAVIVFSYIIYRAK
+924 
-939 LLGMLFD
+939 
-946 SLMPNS
+946 
-952 VQFLKKFKSCCKM
+952 
-965 ECGDW
+965 

-998 AVLGSLEVMF
+998 AVLASLEI
-1008 LFEAYCLS
+1008 
-1016 ALSVH
+1016 
-1021 VEQRFTG
+1021 
-1028 LLWNCSILPAKQM
+1028 ILAKRM

>member
-7 LPSRLAILPFRN
+7 LPGRLAILPFRN
-19 KVLLPGAIIRIR
+19 KVLLPGAFIRIR
-31 CTSPSSVKLVEQEL
+31 CTSQSSVKLVEQEL

-50 KGLIGILPVRDA
+50 KGLIGILPVQDA
-62 AAASSSETA
+62 AETT
-71 SVGPTLSQGKTRL
+71 SMDSMLSQGV
-84 GSDSSERS
+84 GSESCERS
-92 SKTQAS
+92 SNAQVS
-98 TSSDNVKLDGKHQ
+98 TSDAHKVDGKNPS
-111 QEVFH
+111 EVIH

-149 CRFNLNELITRGTYY
+149 CRFNIEELNTRGPYC
-164 TARVSPLEM
+164 TAKISPLEM
-173 TNAVSLISVL
+173 TKSGYFLISIF
-183 NYFLSLDILLELEQ
+183 YLLTCSEMEQ
-197 VDQDPDFI
+197 VEQDPDFVT
-205 ALSRQFKATAMELI
+205 LSRQFKAIAMELI
-219 SVLEQKQKT
+219 SILEQKQKT
-228 GGKTKVLLETVPVH
+228 GGRIKVLLETLPFH

-253 ISFEEQLSMLD
+253 ISFEEQLCMLD
-264 SVDLKVRLSKATE
+264 SVDPKVRLSKATE

-305 EFLLRQQTKMRSAI
+305 EYLLRQQ
-319 RLCLMLNIYK
+319 
-329 CVANFLAKMVSH
+329 
-341 QAALETQWMTYPPGL
+341 
-356 RNRLLGD
+356 
-363 LVGAVSM
+363 M

-386 VAALER
+386 LASLER
-392 KMQSAGMPSNIWKH
+392 KMQNAGMPSNIWKH

-428 VYLELLA
+428 VYLDLLA
-435 DLPWQTVSE
+435 DLPWQKASE
-444 EHELDLK
+444 EQEMDLK
-451 AAKEHLDNDHYGLV
+451 AAKDHLDCDHYGLV

-509 LGRKFVRISL
+509 LGRKFIRISL
-519 GGIKDEADIRGH
+519 GGVKDEADIRGH

-538 MPGRLIDGIKR
+538 MPGRLIDGLKR

-573 AAALLEVL
+573 ASALLEVL
-581 DPEQNNTFNDHYL
+581 DPEQNKSFNDHYL

-626 ELPGYTPEEKLRI
+626 ELPGYIAEEKLRI
-639 AMQYLI
+639 AMQHLI

-651 HGLSSE
+651 HGLSSA
-657 FLQIPEGMV
+657 FLQIPEDMV

-691 AAAVRVVEQEQAVP
+691 AAAVRVAEREQAVSVS
-705 LRKDMHQLASPLLD
+705 KDVHKITSPLLD
-719 NRLAEGAELEME
+719 SRLAEGAEMEME
-731 VIPMNENKH
+731 VIPIGVNNH
-740 EISNTFSIASPLVVD
+740 EISNAFRIASPLVVD
-755 EPMLEKVL
+755 EAMLEKIL
-763 GPPRFDDK
+763 GPPRFDDR
-771 EAAERVASPGISVGL
+771 EAADRVATPGVSVGL

-796 FVEATATAGKGELHL
+796 FVEATSVVGNGELHL

-826 LTWVRARATDLKLA
+826 LTWVRARVADLKLA
-840 AANETNFLKGR
+840 AAEETDLLQGK
-851 DVHIHFPAGAVPKD
+851 DIHIHFPAGAVPKD

-879 LFSQKRVRA
+879 LFSQKNVRA

-902 LPVGGIKDKFYVVVS
+902 LPVGGVKDKV
-917 VLAANAN
+917 
-924 TFAVIVFSYIIYRAK
+924 
-939 LLGMLFD
+939 
-946 SLMPNS
+946 
-952 VQFLKKFKSCCKM
+952 
-965 ECGDW
+965 
-970 KILAAH
+970 LAAH

-998 AVLGSLEVMF
+998 AVLSSLE
-1008 LFEAYCLS
+1008 
-1016 ALSVH
+1016 
-1021 VEQRFTG
+1021 
-1028 LLWNCSILPAKQM
+1028 ILVAKRM

-1046 QAFEGGCPWR
+1046 HAFDGGCPWR
-1056 QHSKL
+1056 QHQHSKL

>member
-1 MAESVE
+1 MIRRLFAFLSGNT
-7 LPSRLAILPFRN
+7 SRRLVWQNRWSCRVDWN

-62 AAASSSETA
+62 AAEAQSA
-71 SVGPTLSQGKTRL
+71 
-84 GSDSSERS
+84 GSTVAAGGGTNIGERS
-92 SKTQAS
+92 SKNQEE
-98 TSSDNVKLDGKHQ
+98 TSDSHKHGGKNQ
-111 QEVFH
+111 QEVIH
-116 WHNRGVAARALHLS
+116 WHNKGVAARALHLS

-149 CRFNLNELITRGTYY
+149 CRFSVQELSTRGTYY
-164 TARVSPLEM
+164 TARIIPLDMTKVEM
-173 TNAVSLISVL
+173 
-183 NYFLSLDILLELEQ
+183 DQ
-197 VDQDPDFI
+197 VEQDPDFI

-228 GGKTKVLLETVPVH
+228 GGRTKVLLETVPVH

-253 ISFEEQLSMLD
+253 ISFEEQISMLD
-264 SVDLKVRLSKATE
+264 SVDVKVRLSKATE

-305 EFLLRQQTKMRSAI
+305 EFLLRQQ
-319 RLCLMLNIYK
+319 
-329 CVANFLAKMVSH
+329 
-341 QAALETQWMTYPPGL
+341 
-356 RNRLLGD
+356 
-363 LVGAVSM
+363 M

-392 KMQSAGMPSNIWKH
+392 KMQDAGMPANIWKH

-435 DLPWQTVSE
+435 DLPWQKASE
-444 EHELDLK
+444 ERELDLK
-451 AAKEHLDNDHYGLV
+451 AAKERLDIDHYGLV
-465 KIKQRIIEYLA
+465 KVKQRIIEYLA

-502 ASSIAAA
+502 ASSIATA
-509 LGRKFVRISL
+509 LGRKFIRISL
-519 GGIKDEADIRGH
+519 GGVKDEADIRGH

-538 MPGRLIDGIKR
+538 MPGRLIDGLKR

-573 AAALLEVL
+573 ASALLEVL
-581 DPEQNNTFNDHYL
+581 DPEQNKTFNDHYL

-604 FVATANRMQPI
+604 FVATANRVQPI

-639 AMQYLI
+639 AMRHLI

-651 HGLSSE
+651 HGLSFD
-657 FLQIPEGMV
+657 FLQVPEAMV

-691 AAAVRVVEQEQAVP
+691 AAAVRVAEQDQAVP
-705 LRKDMHQLASPLLD
+705 LSKDVQRLASPLLD
-719 NRLAEGAELEME
+719 GRLADEAEVEME
-731 VIPMNENKH
+731 VIPISVNNH
-740 EISNTFSIASPLVVD
+740 DISNAFRVTSPYIVD
-755 EPMLEKVL
+755 ETMLEKVL
-763 GPPRFDDK
+763 GPPRYDDR
-771 EAAERVASPGISVGL
+771 ETADRVATPGVSVGL

-796 FVEATATAGKGELHL
+796 FVEATAMVGKGDLHL

-826 LTWVRARATDLKLA
+826 LTWVRARATELKLA
-840 AANETNFLKGR
+840 TVEESNLLEGR
-851 DVHIHFPAGAVPKD
+851 DIHIHFPAGAVPKD

-879 LFSQKRVRA
+879 LFSHRRVRA

-902 LPVGGIKDKFYVVVS
+902 LPVGGIKDKV
-917 VLAANAN
+917 
-924 TFAVIVFSYIIYRAK
+924 
-939 LLGMLFD
+939 
-946 SLMPNS
+946 
-952 VQFLKKFKSCCKM
+952 
-965 ECGDW
+965 
-970 KILAAH
+970 LAAH

-986 ERNLKDLVEVPA
+986 ERNLKDLVEVPS
-998 AVLGSLEVMF
+998 AVLSSLETEISLMYQ
-1008 LFEAYCLS
+1008 LTKA
-1016 ALSVH
+1016 
-1021 VEQRFTG
+1021 R
-1028 LLWNCSILPAKQM
+1028 N
-1041 EDVLE
+1041 
-1046 QAFEGGCPWR
+1046 
-1056 QHSKL
+1056 